1 MYVKTSQARVL
12 VFLSALG
19 LAACNSSGTRPAQQV
34 SAPDPGRPRLVSA
47 PGFKLPEGTGC
58 SGAVNRFQALM
69 DNDLETGH
77 TTAAVH
83 AQISGEIK
91 QAAATCAAGNDA
103 GARAQISASRSRH
116 GYPGG

>member
-1 MYVKTSQARVL
+1 MILKSVMMPVALICV
-12 VFLSALG
+12 VGLS
-19 LAACNSSGTRPAQQV
+19 ACNSSNTRPQQV
-34 SAPDPGRPRLVSA
+34 SAPAPDPSRPRLVSA
-47 PGFKLPEGTGC
+47 PGFKLPDGAGC

-83 AQISGEIK
+83 AQISSEIK

-116 GYPGG
+116 GYPNG